1 MSASVHWHKWSTK
14 VSTAILGRRLR
25 AVPMLVVLIPF
36 ICGIVAADSFILP
49 LYVVLALLAV
59 VCVVAWLV
67 LPRGV
72 AWGYVA
78 MALLLLG
85 YVVAELRHPASSVP
99 YDTKLSIV
107 GEVVGE
113 VMPRDGYR
121 IAEGRVRAWR
131 EDKDDVWREAN
142 ERVRLW
148 IRSDSVAAGDRF
160 EAYTHIV
167 SRISRHAEYDEL
179 LHRRGYVG
187 GMGIS
192 DYNISLLEHNGPHGL
207 HLRALNKLRSYAA
220 DTASYATIEAMVAGS
235 RSMMPATLREA
246 YSRTGLAHLMAVSGL
261 HLGIVVLLAMAL
273 LRPLSLVHRG
283 HIVANLLVIVVLW
296 LYAVVSGMSPS
307 VMRAAVMLS
316 VCQLSRATSSRYNSI
331 NGLAITIFLML
342 VIRPD
347 NLYDISFQLSVA
359 AVFGILLWAV
369 PVVRYLG
376 LRRGILG
383 LLATSMVVG
392 VVATLWTL
400 PLVSNNFGNIPLI
413 GVVITPLA
421 MITAYA
427 IVGCGIAAL
436 LLPDMLA
443 SPLMS
448 VAHYAASLQNSLVE
462 MAAAPSWC
470 AVEYR
475 LGDGG
480 VALCYLLYAIITLVA
495 WSMERKKRVSLSRSY
510 DT

>member
-1 MSASVHWHKWSTK
+1 MSASVRWHRWSTK

-36 ICGIVAADSFILP
+36 ICGIVAADSFVLP
-49 LYVVLALLAV
+49 LYLVLALLMTL
-59 VCVVAWLV
+59 CVVAWLL

-85 YVVAELRHPASSVP
+85 YVVAELRHPASNIP
-99 YDTKLSIV
+99 YDTKMDIV

-113 VMPRDGYR
+113 VVSRDGYR
-121 IAEGRVRAWR
+121 IAEGRLQAWR
-131 EDKDDVWREAN
+131 EGDVWHEAD

-148 IRSDSVAAGDRF
+148 IRSDSVASGDRF
-160 EAYTHIV
+160 EAYTHLV
-167 SRISRHAEYDEL
+167 SQISRHAEYDEL

-187 GMGIS
+187 GVGIS
-192 DYNISLLEHNGPHGL
+192 DYNISSLEHNGAHGL
-207 HLRALNKLRSYAA
+207 HLRALNKLRRYVI
-220 DTASYATIEAMVAGS
+220 DTASYATVEAMVAGS
-235 RSMMPATLREA
+235 RSMMPAELREA

-273 LRPLSLVHRG
+273 LRPLSLIHRG

-307 VMRAAVMLS
+307 VVRAAIMLS
-316 VCQLSRATSSRYNSI
+316 VFQLSRATSSRYNSI
-331 NGLAITIFLML
+331 NGLSITIFLML
-342 VIRPD
+342 VVHPD

-369 PVVRYLG
+369 PVVRYFG

-400 PLVSNNFGNIPLI
+400 PLISNNWGNIPLI

-421 MITAYA
+421 LITAYL
-427 IVGCGIAAL
+427 IVGCGMAAL

-448 VAHYAASLQNSLVE
+448 VAHCAASLQNGLVE

-480 VALCYLLYAIITLVA
+480 VALCYLLYVTITLAA
-495 WSMERKKRVSLSRSY
+495 WSIERKKRVSLSRSY

>member
-1 MSASVHWHKWSTK
+1 M
-14 VSTAILGRRLR
+14 STAILGRRLR
-25 AVPMLVVLIPF
+25 AVPMLVVLVPF
-36 ICGIVAADSFILP
+36 ICGIVAADVLLLP
-49 LYVVLALLAV
+49 LYVVLALLMA
-59 VCVVAWLV
+59 VCVAAWIV

-78 MALLLLG
+78 MALILLG
-85 YVVAELRHPASSVP
+85 YVVAELRHPASNIP
-99 YDTKLSIV
+99 YDTKIGIV

-113 VMPRDGYR
+113 VIPRDGYR

-148 IRSDSVAAGDRF
+148 IRSDSVASGDRF
-160 EAYTHIV
+160 EAYTHLV
-167 SRISRHAEYDEL
+167 SRISRNVEYDEL

-187 GMGIS
+187 GVGIS
-192 DYNISLLEHNGPHGL
+192 DYNISQLEHNAPRGL
-207 HLRALNKLRSYAA
+207 HLRALNKLRRYVA
-220 DTASYATIEAMVAGS
+220 DTTSYATVEAMVAGS
-235 RSMMPATLREA
+235 RSMMSTELREA

-273 LRPLSLVHRG
+273 LKPLSLIHRG

-307 VMRAAVMLS
+307 VVRAAVMLT
-316 VCQLSRATSSRYNSI
+316 VFQLSRATSSRYNSI
-331 NGLAITIFLML
+331 NGLAVTIFLML
-342 VIRPD
+342 VVHPD
-347 NLYDISFQLSVA
+347 NLYDISFQLSVV

-369 PVVRYLG
+369 PVVRYFG

-427 IVGCGIAAL
+427 IVGCGMAAL
-436 LLPDMLA
+436 LLPDMFA

-448 VAHYAASLQNSLVE
+448 VAHCAASLQNSLVE

-480 VALCYLLYAIITLVA
+480 VALCYLLYTAITLVT

-510 DT
+510 DI